1 MAYYVA
7 VLPVLYIGTQVAAS
21 KAVQAATNW
30 FTICEEHNDD
40 TAATIDTARSILNMY
55 RNLNVKHPAYTS
67 RLHLKAS
74 LDSLVYLSERAK
86 KRAAKWRLMRKDFTH
101 INSELDKQRIRV
113 EQRIRLFREVTLLIK
128 T

>member
-30 FTICEEHNDD
+30 FAVCEEHNDD
-40 TAATIDTARSILNMY
+40 TAATTDTARSILNMFKDLDI
-55 RNLNVKHPAYTS
+55 NHPAYTS
-67 RLHLKAS
+67 RLHLQSS
-74 LDSLVYLSERAK
+74 LDSLVYLSECAN
-86 KRAAKWRLMRKDFTH
+86 KRAGKWRLMRKDFTQ
-101 INSELDKQRIRV
+101 INSELDKQRNRV